1 MSRTIRRMPLAI
13 LTIILTVLLLFS
25 CLLGL
30 KLGYLSVSLS
40 GIVSILASH
49 LLGSAL
55 HSDIAMGIADAVWDL
70 RLPRILLAL
79 AVGMGLSLSG
89 MVMQAMF
96 RNPMSDPY
104 IMGVSSGASLG
115 AASAVFFGAG
125 AAFGVSAIGCGAF
138 LGALALSLILAI
150 AAGRV
155 APGDSSYLLIFGAA
169 LAAVCGGITSV
180 LVYIGANATGMDV
193 TLYWLMGSVSFAKLL
208 PTLSVLAIVL
218 AFIVFFSTQ
227 TRILNLMLEGE
238 ETAVPLGRQLLPF
251 RRLYLVMNALLMG
264 SLVTQAG
271 LIGFVGL
278 LVPHGCRM
286 VMGADHRKL
295 LPVSVLSG
303 GLMTVWA
310 DILGRILIHGVDIPL
325 GVSLSLIGAPVFLV
339 MLIRRSYHF
348 GGEGA

>member
-1 MSRTIRRMPLAI
+1 MSRTIRRMPLALI
-13 LTIILTVLLLFS
+13 TIILTVLLLFS

-55 HSDIAMGIADAVWDL
+55 PSDIAMGIADAVWDL

-155 APGDSSYLLIFGAA
+155 APGILIFGAA

-218 AFIVFFSTQ
+218 AFIIFFSTQ

-271 LIGFVGL
+271 LVGFVGL

-325 GVSLSLIGAPVFLV
+325 GVSLSLIGAPVFLG

>member
-1 MSRTIRRMPLAI
+1 MSRTFRRMPLALI
-13 LTIILTVLLLFS
+13 TTILTVLLLFS

-55 HSDIAMGIADAVWDL
+55 PSDIAMGIADAVWDL
-70 RLPRILLAL
+70 RLPRILLTL

-104 IMGVSSGASLG
+104 IMGVFSEASLG

-125 AAFGVSAIGCGAF
+125 ATFGVSAIGCGAF

-169 LAAVCGGITSV
+169 MAAVCGGITSV

-218 AFIVFFSTQ
+218 AFIIFFSTQ

-325 GVSLSLIGAPVFLV
+325 GVSLSLIGAPVFLG

>member
-55 HSDIAMGIADAVWDL
+55 PSGIADAVWDL

-155 APGDSSYLLIFGAA
+155 APGDSSYLLILGAA

-218 AFIVFFSTQ
+218 AFIIFFSTQ

-271 LIGFVGL
+271 LVGFVGL

-325 GVSLSLIGAPVFLV
+325 GVSLSLIGAPVFLG

>member
-1 MSRTIRRMPLAI
+1 MM
-13 LTIILTVLLLFS
+13 
-25 CLLGL
+25 
-30 KLGYLSVSLS
+30 
-40 GIVSILASH
+40 
-49 LLGSAL
+49 
-55 HSDIAMGIADAVWDL
+55 
-70 RLPRILLAL
+70 
-79 AVGMGLSLSG
+79 
-89 MVMQAMF
+89 
-96 RNPMSDPY
+96 
-104 IMGVSSGASLG
+104 
-115 AASAVFFGAG
+115 
-125 AAFGVSAIGCGAF
+125 
-138 LGALALSLILAI
+138 
-150 AAGRV
+150 
-155 APGDSSYLLIFGAA
+155 
-169 LAAVCGGITSV
+169 
-180 LVYIGANATGMDV
+180 VYIGANATGMDV

-208 PTLSVLAIVL
+208 PTLSVLSIVL
-218 AFIVFFSTQ
+218 LFIAFFSTQ

-325 GVSLSLIGAPVFLV
+325 GVSLSLIGAPVFLG

>member
-49 LLGSAL
+49 LSGSAL
-55 HSDIAMGIADAVWDL
+55 PSDIAMGAADAVWDL

-89 MVMQAMF
+89 MLMQAMF

-218 AFIVFFSTQ
+218 AFIIFFSTQ

-303 GLMTVWA
+303 G
-310 DILGRILIHGVDIPL
+310 
-325 GVSLSLIGAPVFLV
+325 
-339 MLIRRSYHF
+339 
-348 GGEGA
+348 

>member
-13 LTIILTVLLLFS
+13 LTILLTVLLLFS

-30 KLGYLSVSLS
+30 KLGYLSVSLP

-55 HSDIAMGIADAVWDL
+55 PSDIAMGIADAVWDL

-208 PTLSVLAIVL
+208 PTLSVLSIVL
-218 AFIVFFSTQ
+218 LFIAFFSTQ

-251 RRLYLVMNALLMG
+251 RRLYLVLNALLMG

-278 LVPHGCRM
+278 LVPHACRM

-325 GVSLSLIGAPVFLV
+325 GVSLSMIGAPAFLA
-339 MLIRRSYHF
+339 MLVRRSYHF
-348 GGEGA
+348 GGERS

>member
-13 LTIILTVLLLFS
+13 ITTILTVLLLFS

-30 KLGYLSVSLS
+30 KLGYLPVSLS

-49 LLGSAL
+49 LVGSAL
-55 HSDIAMGIADAVWDL
+55 PSDIAMGAADAVWDL

-79 AVGMGLSLSG
+79 SVGMGLSLSG

-115 AASAVFFGAG
+115 AAAAVFFGAG

-138 LGALALSLILAI
+138 LGALALSLVLAI

-180 LVYIGANATGMDV
+180 LVFIGANATGMDV

-208 PTLSVLAIVL
+208 PTLSVLFIVL
-218 AFIVFFSTQ
+218 VFTLFFSTQ

-278 LVPHGCRM
+278 LVPHACRM

-295 LPVSVLSG
+295 LPVSVLVG
-303 GLMTVWA
+303 GLVTVWA
-310 DILGRILIHGVDIPL
+310 DIIGRILIHGVDIPL
-325 GVSLSLIGAPVFLV
+325 GVSLSLIGAPAFLA
-339 MLIRRSYHF
+339 MLVRRSYHF
-348 GGEGA
+348 GGERS

>member
-40 GIVSILASH
+40 GIVSILATH
-49 LLGSAL
+49 LSGSAL
-55 HSDIAMGIADAVWDL
+55 PSDIAMGAADAVWDL

-125 AAFGVSAIGCGAF
+125 AAFGVSAIGGGAF
-138 LGALALSLILAI
+138 LGALALSIVLAI

-169 LAAVCGGITSV
+169 LAAVCGGVTSV
-180 LVYIGANATGMDV
+180 LVFIGANATGMDV

-208 PTLSVLAIVL
+208 PTLSVLFIVL
-218 AFIVFFSTQ
+218 AFILFFSTQ

-278 LVPHGCRM
+278 LVPHACRM

-295 LPVSVLSG
+295 LPVSSLMG
-303 GLMTVWA
+303 GLVTVWA
-310 DILGRILIHGVDIPL
+310 DIIGRILVSGVDIPL
-325 GVSLSLIGAPVFLV
+325 GVSLSLIGAPVFLG

>member
-55 HSDIAMGIADAVWDL
+55 PSDIAMGIADAVWDL

-89 MVMQAMF
+89 MLMQAMF

-155 APGDSSYLLIFGAA
+155 ASGDSSYLLIFGAA

-208 PTLSVLAIVL
+208 PTLSVLSIVL

-325 GVSLSLIGAPVFLV
+325 GVSLSLIGAPVFLG
-339 MLIRRSYHF
+339 MLIRHSYHF

>member
-1 MSRTIRRMPLAI
+1 MSRTIRRMPLALI
-13 LTIILTVLLLFS
+13 TTILTVLLLFS

-49 LLGSAL
+49 LAGSAL
-55 HSDIAMGIADAVWDL
+55 PSDIAMGAADAVWDL

-208 PTLSVLAIVL
+208 PTLSVLSIVL

-264 SLVTQAG
+264 SLVMQAG

-325 GVSLSLIGAPVFLV
+325 GVSLSLIGAPVFLR

>member
-13 LTIILTVLLLFS
+13 LTVILTVLLLFS

-55 HSDIAMGIADAVWDL
+55 PSDIAMGIADAVWDL

-104 IMGVSSGASLG
+104 IMGVSSGASL
-115 AASAVFFGAG
+115 G

-218 AFIVFFSTQ
+218 AFIIFFSTQ

-238 ETAVPLGRQLLPF
+238 EAAVPLGRQLLPF

-325 GVSLSLIGAPVFLV
+325 GVSLSMIGAPVFLG

>member
-1 MSRTIRRMPLAI
+1 MSRTIRRMPLALI
-13 LTIILTVLLLFS
+13 TTILTVLLLFS

-40 GIVSILASH
+40 WIVSILASH
-49 LLGSAL
+49 LSGSAL
-55 HSDIAMGIADAVWDL
+55 PSDIAMGIADAVWDL

-155 APGDSSYLLIFGAA
+155 APGDSSYFLIFGAA

-208 PTLSVLAIVL
+208 PTLSVLDIVL

-325 GVSLSLIGAPVFLV
+325 GVSLSLIGAPVFLG
-339 MLIRRSYHF
+339 MLIRRSSHF
-348 GGEGA
+348 GGEAA

>member
-1 MSRTIRRMPLAI
+1 
-13 LTIILTVLLLFS
+13 
-25 CLLGL
+25 
-30 KLGYLSVSLS
+30 
-40 GIVSILASH
+40 
-49 LLGSAL
+49 
-55 HSDIAMGIADAVWDL
+55 
-70 RLPRILLAL
+70 
-79 AVGMGLSLSG
+79 MGLSLSG

-115 AASAVFFGAG
+115 AAAAVFFGAG

-138 LGALALSLILAI
+138 LGALALSLILAM

-169 LAAVCGGITSV
+169 MAAVCGGITSV

-208 PTLSVLAIVL
+208 PTLSVLSIVL
-218 AFIVFFSTQ
+218 LFIAFFSTQ

-251 RRLYLVMNALLMG
+251 RRLYLVLNALLMG

-325 GVSLSLIGAPVFLV
+325 GVSLSMIGAPVFLG

>member
-49 LLGSAL
+49 LSGSAL
-55 HSDIAMGIADAVWDL
+55 PSDIAMGIADAVWDL

-89 MVMQAMF
+89 MLMQAMF

-180 LVYIGANATGMDV
+180 LVYIGSNATGMDV

-208 PTLSVLAIVL
+208 PTLSVLSIVL

-278 LVPHGCRM
+278 LVPHACRM

-325 GVSLSLIGAPVFLV
+325 GVSLSLIGAPVFLG
-339 MLIRRSYHF
+339 MLIRRSDHF

>member
-49 LLGSAL
+49 LSGSAL
-55 HSDIAMGIADAVWDL
+55 PSDIAMGAADAVWDL

-89 MVMQAMF
+89 MLMQAMF

-218 AFIVFFSTQ
+218 AFIIFFSTQ

-251 RRLYLVMNALLMG
+251 RRLYLVLNALLMG

-278 LVPHGCRM
+278 LVPHACRM

-295 LPVSVLSG
+295 LSVSVLMG
-303 GLMTVWA
+303 GLVTVWA
-310 DILGRILIHGVDIPL
+310 DIIGRILVSGVDIPL
-325 GVSLSLIGAPVFLV
+325 GVSLSLIGAPAFLA
-339 MLIRRSYHF
+339 MLVRRSYHF
-348 GGEGA
+348 GGERS

>member
-49 LLGSAL
+49 LSGSAL
-55 HSDIAMGIADAVWDL
+55 PSNIAMGAADAVWDL

-180 LVYIGANATGMDV
+180 LVYIGSNATGMDV

-208 PTLSVLAIVL
+208 PTLSVLSIVL

-325 GVSLSLIGAPVFLV
+325 GVSLSLIGASVFLG

>member
-49 LLGSAL
+49 FLGSAL
-55 HSDIAMGIADAVWDL
+55 PSDIAMGIADAVWDL

-79 AVGMGLSLSG
+79 AAGMGLSLSG
-89 MVMQAMF
+89 MLMQAMF

-208 PTLSVLAIVL
+208 PTLSVLSIVL

-325 GVSLSLIGAPVFLV
+325 GVSLSLIGAPVFLG
-339 MLIRRSYHF
+339 MLIRRSYQF

>member
-49 LLGSAL
+49 LSGSAL
-55 HSDIAMGIADAVWDL
+55 PSDIAMGAADAVWDL

-89 MVMQAMF
+89 MLMQAMF

-115 AASAVFFGAG
+115 AASAVFFGG
-125 AAFGVSAIGCGAF
+125 AVFGVSAIGCGAF

-218 AFIVFFSTQ
+218 AFIIFFSTQ

-271 LIGFVGL
+271 LVGFVGL

-325 GVSLSLIGAPVFLV
+325 GVSLSLIGAPVFLG

>member
-1 MSRTIRRMPLAI
+1 MSRTIRRMPLALI
-13 LTIILTVLLLFS
+13 TIILTVLLLFS

-30 KLGYLSVSLS
+30 KLGYLSVSLP

-55 HSDIAMGIADAVWDL
+55 PSDIAMGIADAVWDL

-180 LVYIGANATGMDV
+180 MVYIGANATGMDV

-208 PTLSVLAIVL
+208 PTLSVLSIVL
-218 AFIVFFSTQ
+218 LFIAFFSTQ

-251 RRLYLVMNALLMG
+251 RRLYLVLNALLMG

-278 LVPHGCRM
+278 LVPHACRM

-295 LPVSVLSG
+295 LSVSVLMG
-303 GLMTVWA
+303 GLVTVWA
-310 DILGRILIHGVDIPL
+310 DIIGRILVSGVDIPL
-325 GVSLSLIGAPVFLV
+325 GVSLSLIGAPAFLA
-339 MLIRRSYHF
+339 MLVRRSYHF
-348 GGEGA
+348 GGERS

>member
-40 GIVSILASH
+40 GIISILASH
-49 LLGSAL
+49 LSGSAL
-55 HSDIAMGIADAVWDL
+55 PSDIAMGAADAVWDL

-89 MVMQAMF
+89 MLMQAMF

-180 LVYIGANATGMDV
+180 LVYIGSNATGMDV

-208 PTLSVLAIVL
+208 PTLSVLSIVL

-238 ETAVPLGRQLLPF
+238 ETAVPLGQQLLPF

-271 LIGFVGL
+271 LVGFVGL

-295 LPVSVLSG
+295 LSVSVLMG
-303 GLMTVWA
+303 GLVTVWA
-310 DILGRILIHGVDIPL
+310 DIIGRILVSGVDIPL
-325 GVSLSLIGAPVFLV
+325 GVSLSLIGAPAFLA
-339 MLIRRSYHF
+339 MLVRRSYHF
-348 GGEGA
+348 GGERS

>member
-13 LTIILTVLLLFS
+13 LTILLIVLLLFS

-30 KLGYLSVSLS
+30 KLGYLSVSLP

-55 HSDIAMGIADAVWDL
+55 PSDIAMGIADAVWDL

-138 LGALALSLILAI
+138 LGALALSIVLAI

-180 LVYIGANATGMDV
+180 MVYIGANATGMDV

-208 PTLSVLAIVL
+208 PTLSVLFIVL
-218 AFIVFFSTQ
+218 LFIGFFSTQ

-251 RRLYLVMNALLMG
+251 RRLYLILNALLMG

-278 LVPHGCRM
+278 LVPHACRM

-295 LPVSVLSG
+295 LPVSVLVG
-303 GLMTVWA
+303 GLVTVWA
-310 DILGRILIHGVDIPL
+310 DIIGRILVSGVDIPL
-325 GVSLSLIGAPVFLV
+325 GVSLSLIGAPAFLA
-339 MLIRRSYHF
+339 MLVRRSYHF
-348 GGEGA
+348 GGERS

>member
-40 GIVSILASH
+40 GIVSILASQ

-55 HSDIAMGIADAVWDL
+55 PSDIAMGIADAVWDL

-180 LVYIGANATGMDV
+180 LVYIGSNATGMDV

-218 AFIVFFSTQ
+218 AFIIFFSTQ
-227 TRILNLMLEGE
+227 ARILNLMLEGE

-286 VMGADHRKL
+286 VMG
-295 LPVSVLSG
+295 

-325 GVSLSLIGAPVFLV
+325 GVSLSLIGAPVFLG

>member
-1 MSRTIRRMPLAI
+1 MSRTIRRMPLALI
-13 LTIILTVLLLFS
+13 TIILTVLLLFS

-55 HSDIAMGIADAVWDL
+55 PSDIAMGIADAVWDL

-89 MVMQAMF
+89 MLMQAMF

-180 LVYIGANATGMDV
+180 LVYIGSNATGMDV

-208 PTLSVLAIVL
+208 PTLSVLSIVL
-218 AFIVFFSTQ
+218 AFIAFFSTQ

-251 RRLYLVMNALLMG
+251 RRLYLVINALLMG

-271 LIGFVGL
+271 LVGFVGL

-325 GVSLSLIGAPVFLV
+325 GVSLSLIGAPGFLG

>member
-13 LTIILTVLLLFS
+13 ITTILTVLLLFS

-30 KLGYLSVSLS
+30 KLGYLPVSLS
-40 GIVSILASH
+40 GIVSILAAH
-49 LLGSAL
+49 LSGSAL
-55 HSDIAMGIADAVWDL
+55 PSDIAMGAADAVWDL

-79 AVGMGLSLSG
+79 SVGMGLSLSG

-138 LGALALSLILAI
+138 LGALVLSLVLAI

-155 APGDSSYLLIFGAA
+155 AAGDSSYLLIFGAA

-180 LVYIGANATGMDV
+180 LVFIGANATGMDV

-208 PTLSVLAIVL
+208 PTLSVLFIVL
-218 AFIVFFSTQ
+218 AFILFFSTQ

-278 LVPHGCRM
+278 LVPHACRM

-295 LPVSVLSG
+295 LPVSALVG
-303 GLMTVWA
+303 GLVTVWA
-310 DILGRILIHGVDIPL
+310 DIIGRILIHGVDIPL
-325 GVSLSLIGAPVFLV
+325 GVSLSLIGAPAFLA
-339 MLIRRSYHF
+339 MLVRRSYHF
-348 GGEGA
+348 GGERS

>member
-55 HSDIAMGIADAVWDL
+55 PSDIAMGAADAVWDL

-89 MVMQAMF
+89 MLMQAMF

-271 LIGFVGL
+271 LVGFVGL

-325 GVSLSLIGAPVFLV
+325 GVSLSLIGAPVFLG
-339 MLIRRSYHF
+339 MLIRCSYHF

>member
-49 LLGSAL
+49 FWGSAL
-55 HSDIAMGIADAVWDL
+55 PSDIAMGAADAVWDL

-115 AASAVFFGAG
+115 AAAAVFFGAG

-138 LGALALSLILAI
+138 LGALALSLVLAI

-180 LVYIGANATGMDV
+180 LVFIGANATGMDV

-208 PTLSVLAIVL
+208 PTLSVLFIVL
-218 AFIVFFSTQ
+218 VFIAFFSTQ

-325 GVSLSLIGAPVFLV
+325 GVSLSLIGAPVFLG
-339 MLIRRSYHF
+339 MLIRRSYQF

>member
-13 LTIILTVLLLFS
+13 ITTILIVLLLFS

-30 KLGYLSVSLS
+30 KLGYLPVSLS

-49 LLGSAL
+49 LSGSAL
-55 HSDIAMGIADAVWDL
+55 PSDIAMGAADAVWDL

-79 AVGMGLSLSG
+79 SVGMGLSLSG

-125 AAFGVSAIGCGAF
+125 AAFGVSAIDGGAF
-138 LGALALSLILAI
+138 LGALALSLILAV

-180 LVYIGANATGMDV
+180 LVFIGANATGMDV

-218 AFIVFFSTQ
+218 AFIIFFSTQ

-251 RRLYLVMNALLMG
+251 RRLYLVLNALLMG

-278 LVPHGCRM
+278 LVPHACRM

-295 LPVSVLSG
+295 LPVSVLVG
-303 GLMTVWA
+303 GLVTVWA
-310 DILGRILIHGVDIPL
+310 DIIGRILIHGVDIPL
-325 GVSLSLIGAPVFLV
+325 GVSLSLIGAPVFLA
-339 MLIRRSYHF
+339 MLVRRSYHF
-348 GGEGA
+348 GGERS

>member
-1 MSRTIRRMPLAI
+1 MSRTFRRMPLALI
-13 LTIILTVLLLFS
+13 TIILTVLLLFS

-55 HSDIAMGIADAVWDL
+55 PSDIAVGAADAVWDL

-169 LAAVCGGITSV
+169 FAAVCGGITSV

-208 PTLSVLAIVL
+208 PTLSVLFIVL
-218 AFIVFFSTQ
+218 AFILFFSTQ

-278 LVPHGCRM
+278 LVPHACRM
-286 VMGADHRKL
+286 VIGADHRKL
-295 LPVSVLSG
+295 LPVSVLMG
-303 GLMTVWA
+303 GLVTVWA
-310 DILGRILIHGVDIPL
+310 DIIGRILVSGVDIPL
-325 GVSLSLIGAPVFLV
+325 GVSLSLIGAPAFLA
-339 MLIRRSYHF
+339 MLVRRSYHF
-348 GGEGA
+348 GGERS

>member
-1 MSRTIRRMPLAI
+1 MSRTIRRMPLALI
-13 LTIILTVLLLFS
+13 TTILTVLLLFS

-30 KLGYLSVSLS
+30 KLGYLSVSLW

-49 LLGSAL
+49 LVGSAL
-55 HSDIAMGIADAVWDL
+55 PSDIAMGAADAVWDL

-79 AVGMGLSLSG
+79 SVGMGLSLSG

-125 AAFGVSAIGCGAF
+125 AAFGVSAIGGGAF
-138 LGALALSLILAI
+138 LGALALSIVLAI

-180 LVYIGANATGMDV
+180 MVYIGANATGMDV

-208 PTLSVLAIVL
+208 PTLSVLFIVL
-218 AFIVFFSTQ
+218 LFIGFFSTQ

-251 RRLYLVMNALLMG
+251 RRLYLILNALLMG

-278 LVPHGCRM
+278 LVPHACRM

-295 LPVSVLSG
+295 LPVSVLVG
-303 GLMTVWA
+303 GLVTVWA
-310 DILGRILIHGVDIPL
+310 DIIGRILVSGVDIPL
-325 GVSLSLIGAPVFLV
+325 GVSLSLIGAPAFLA
-339 MLIRRSYHF
+339 MLVRRSYHF
-348 GGEGA
+348 GGERS

>member
-13 LTIILTVLLLFS
+13 ITTILTVLLLFS

-49 LLGSAL
+49 LVGSAL
-55 HSDIAMGIADAVWDL
+55 PSDIAMGAADAVWDL

-79 AVGMGLSLSG
+79 SVGMGLSLSG

-138 LGALALSLILAI
+138 LGALALSLVLAI

-180 LVYIGANATGMDV
+180 MVYIGANATGMDV

-208 PTLSVLAIVL
+208 PTLSVLSIVL
-218 AFIVFFSTQ
+218 LFIAFFSTQ

-251 RRLYLVMNALLMG
+251 RRLYLVLNALLMG

-278 LVPHGCRM
+278 LVPHACRM

-295 LPVSVLSG
+295 LSVSVLMG
-303 GLMTVWA
+303 GLVTVWA
-310 DILGRILIHGVDIPL
+310 DIIGRILVSGVDIPL
-325 GVSLSLIGAPVFLV
+325 GVSLSLIGAPAFLA
-339 MLIRRSYHF
+339 MLVRRSYHF
-348 GGEGA
+348 GGERS

>member
-1 MSRTIRRMPLAI
+1 MSRTIRRTPLAI

-49 LLGSAL
+49 LSGSAL
-55 HSDIAMGIADAVWDL
+55 PSDIAMGAADAVWDL

-89 MVMQAMF
+89 MLMQAMF

-193 TLYWLMGSVSFAKLL
+193 TLYWLIGSVSFAKLL

-238 ETAVPLGRQLLPF
+238 ETAAPLGRQLLPF

-271 LIGFVGL
+271 LVGFVGL

-325 GVSLSLIGAPVFLV
+325 GVSLSLIGAPVFLG
-339 MLIRRSYHF
+339 MLIRHSYHF

>member
-13 LTIILTVLLLFS
+13 ITTILTVLLLFS

-30 KLGYLSVSLS
+30 KLGYLPVSLS
-40 GIVSILASH
+40 GIVSILAAH
-49 LLGSAL
+49 LSGSAL
-55 HSDIAMGIADAVWDL
+55 PSDIAMGAADAVWDL

-79 AVGMGLSLSG
+79 SVGMGLSLSG

-115 AASAVFFGAG
+115 AAAAVFFGAG

-138 LGALALSLILAI
+138 LGALALSLVLAI

-180 LVYIGANATGMDV
+180 LVFIGANATGMDV

-208 PTLSVLAIVL
+208 PTLSVLSIVL
-218 AFIVFFSTQ
+218 LFIAFFSTQ

-251 RRLYLVMNALLMG
+251 RRLYLVLNALLMG

-278 LVPHGCRM
+278 LVPHACRM

-295 LPVSVLSG
+295 LPVSVLVG
-303 GLMTVWA
+303 GLVTVWA
-310 DILGRILIHGVDIPL
+310 DIIGRILIHGVDIPL
-325 GVSLSLIGAPVFLV
+325 GVSLSLIGAPVFLA
-339 MLIRRSYHF
+339 MLVRRSYHF
-348 GGEGA
+348 GGERS

>member
-1 MSRTIRRMPLAI
+1 MSRTFRRMPLALI
-13 LTIILTVLLLFS
+13 TIILTVLLLFS

-55 HSDIAMGIADAVWDL
+55 PSDIAVGAADAVWDL

-125 AAFGVSAIGCGAF
+125 AAFGVSAIGGGAF
-138 LGALALSLILAI
+138 LGALALSIVLAI

-169 LAAVCGGITSV
+169 LAAVCGGVTSV
-180 LVYIGANATGMDV
+180 LVFIGANATGMDV

-208 PTLSVLAIVL
+208 PTLSVLFIVL
-218 AFIVFFSTQ
+218 AFILFFSTQ

-251 RRLYLVMNALLMG
+251 RRLYLVLNALLMG

-278 LVPHGCRM
+278 LVPHACRM

-295 LPVSVLSG
+295 LSVSVLMG
-303 GLMTVWA
+303 GLVTVWA
-310 DILGRILIHGVDIPL
+310 DIIGRILVSGVDIPL
-325 GVSLSLIGAPVFLV
+325 GVSLSLIGAPAFLA
-339 MLIRRSYHF
+339 MLVRRSYHF
-348 GGEGA
+348 GGERS

>member
-13 LTIILTVLLLFS
+13 ITTILTVLLLFS

-30 KLGYLSVSLS
+30 KLGYLSVSLW

-49 LLGSAL
+49 LVGSAL
-55 HSDIAMGIADAVWDL
+55 PSDIAMGAADAVWDL

-79 AVGMGLSLSG
+79 SVGMGLSLSG

-125 AAFGVSAIGCGAF
+125 AAFGVSAIGGGAF
-138 LGALALSLILAI
+138 LGALALSIVLAI

-208 PTLSVLAIVL
+208 PTLSVLFIVL
-218 AFIVFFSTQ
+218 AFILFFSTQ

-251 RRLYLVMNALLMG
+251 RRLYLVLNALLMG

-278 LVPHGCRM
+278 LVPHACRM
-286 VMGADHRKL
+286 VMGADHRIL
-295 LPVSVLSG
+295 LSVSVLMG
-303 GLMTVWA
+303 GLVTVWA
-310 DILGRILIHGVDIPL
+310 DIIGRILVSGVDIPL
-325 GVSLSLIGAPVFLV
+325 GVSLSLIGAPAFLA
-339 MLIRRSYHF
+339 MLVRRSYHF
-348 GGEGA
+348 GGERS

>member
-13 LTIILTVLLLFS
+13 LTTILTVLLLFS

-49 LLGSAL
+49 LSGSAL
-55 HSDIAMGIADAVWDL
+55 PSDIAMGIADAVWDL
-70 RLPRILLAL
+70 RLPRILL
-79 AVGMGLSLSG
+79 GMGLSLSG

-218 AFIVFFSTQ
+218 AFIIFFSTQ

-286 VMGADHRKL
+286 IMGADHRKL

-325 GVSLSLIGAPVFLV
+325 GVSLSLIGAPVFLG

>member
-13 LTIILTVLLLFS
+13 ITTILTVLLLFS

-49 LLGSAL
+49 LSGSAL
-55 HSDIAMGIADAVWDL
+55 PSDIAMGAADAVWDL

-138 LGALALSLILAI
+138 LGALALSLVLAI

-208 PTLSVLAIVL
+208 PTLSVLFIVL
-218 AFIVFFSTQ
+218 AFILFFSTQ

-251 RRLYLVMNALLMG
+251 RRLYLVLNALLMG

-278 LVPHGCRM
+278 LVPHACRM

-295 LPVSVLSG
+295 LSVSVLMG
-303 GLMTVWA
+303 GLVTVWA
-310 DILGRILIHGVDIPL
+310 DIIGRILVSGVDIPL
-325 GVSLSLIGAPVFLV
+325 GVSLSLIGAPAFLA
-339 MLIRRSYHF
+339 MLVRRSYHF
-348 GGEGA
+348 GGERS